1 MQWSVWSLLRRD
13 NVSSSDA
20 DGGGGGAEHT
30 ENFANLN

>member
-13 NVSSSDA
+13 KVSSK
-20 DGGGGGAEHT
+20 DGDGGGAEHT